1 MWFSTAA
8 LLSVLALSRCHVA
21 SANPLEP
28 THTVKLDTRRVR
40 VKPPPNCF
48 PALGFTMPTTIP
60 ISLTDWW
67 CDPSTEYGFVG
78 FSYEVT
84 ECQSL
89 TKLRKQFLD
98 VRQRFNGRYV
108 RLYGFCDRIGFY
120 DDVVD
125 AAWGAG
131 IGVQALIWFGFDG
144 GDEWKGRRDTLFA
157 ALHANPKAKFVT
169 RVLQFGSEPLFDWVL
184 DPYDLIDQVNAA
196 KANLSSL
203 HIPVTVS
210 DMAYS
215 FRDLHAN
222 DGGPQVLQ
230 AIDVFDT
237 HMLPFFSTLASTGE
251 LE

>member
-1 MWFSTAA
+1 MWSSTIVV
-8 LLSVLALSRCHVA
+8 LSILALAQCRRPIFEISESTRTVVVEA
-21 SANPLEP
+21 L
-28 THTVKLDTRRVR
+28 THNKHSKAL
-40 VKPPPNCF
+40 PGCF
-48 PALGFTMPTTIP
+48 PALGFKMPVKVP
-60 ISLTDWW
+60 SSLDNWW
-67 CDPSTEYGFVG
+67 CDPSEEYAFVG

-89 TKLRKQFLD
+89 TKLRRHFLD
-98 VRQRFNGRYV
+98 IRERFDGRYV

-125 AAWGAG
+125 AAWRAG

-144 GDEWKGRRDTLFA
+144 GNEWIGRRDTLFA

-169 RVLQFGSEPLFDWVL
+169 RVLQFGSEPLFDQVL
-184 DPYDLIDQVNAA
+184 TPYQLIDQVNLA

-215 FRDLHAN
+215 FRDVRIFSL
-222 DGGPQVLQ
+222 
-230 AIDVFDT
+230 IT
-237 HMLPFFSTLASTGE
+237 HLIIYG
-251 LE
+251 